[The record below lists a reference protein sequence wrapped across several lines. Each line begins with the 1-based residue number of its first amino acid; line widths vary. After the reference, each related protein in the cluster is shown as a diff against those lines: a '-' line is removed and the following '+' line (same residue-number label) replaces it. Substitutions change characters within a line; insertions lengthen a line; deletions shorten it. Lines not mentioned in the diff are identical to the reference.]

1 VDSHGDGAGG
11 RLTQGFVGLAEGRV
25 TYERRGDGPPL
36 VLLHGAMGDS
46 REWNLQLDALADEF
60 TTVAWDA
67 PGCGGSFDPPD
78 DFGLDGYA
86 DSLATFISRLGLEK
100 PHVMGLSFGS
110 GLALALFHRHPGR
123 VRSLVLLSAYAGW
136 AGSLGREEAERRRR
150 WGQTV
155 ADLSPRQ
162 VVADFAETLFTPEVP
177 PEIVQAELEVM
188 RDFRPTGVRAMAN
201 AFADADLREV
211 LPTIDVPTLLVHG
224 DADQRA
230 PLEVAEELHARIPWS
245 KLVVIPGSGHMV
257 TLEASERVNDEV
269 RRFLGT

>member
-1 VDSHGDGAGG
+1 
-11 RLTQGFVGLAEGRV
+11 
-25 TYERRGDGPPL
+25 
-36 VLLHGAMGDS
+36 VLLHGAMGNS
-46 REWNLQLDALADEF
+46 REWSLQLDRLAGEF
-60 TTVAWDA
+60 TVVAWDA

-78 DFGLDGYA
+78 DFGLEGYA
-86 DSLATFISRLGLEK
+86 DCLAAFVTRLGLDT

-110 GLALALFHRHPGR
+110 GLALELFRRHPDR

-136 AGSLGREEAERRRR
+136 AGSLGREEAERRRH

-155 ADLSPRQ
+155 ADLPPGQ

-177 PEIVQAELEVM
+177 QEIVQAELAVM
-188 RDFRPTGVRAMAN
+188 TDFRPTGVRAMAN
-201 AFADADLREV
+201 AFADADLRDV

-230 PLEVAEELHARIPWS
+230 PLQVAEELHARIRGS

-257 TLEASERVNDEV
+257 TLEAPERVNDEV
-269 RRFLGT
+269 RSFLRT